1 MQKRE
6 SKSSILLRHWLKAN
20 PQYSCSIEVK
30 TTPTDSILFSA
41 VEEAQLDWALAIR
54 SEKGVLIRVQGQS
67 GEPDYIYLRNTP
79 SWIVIHYQKYGFVFI
94 SPDRF
99 ILEKDTS
106 KRKSLLWSRACEISS
121 KMVKV

>member
-6 SKSSILLRHWLKAN
+6 SKSSVLLRHWFKAN

-30 TTPTDSILFSA
+30 TTATDSIPFTC

-54 SEKGVLIRVQGQS
+54 SDKGVLIRVQGQA
-67 GEPDYIYLRNTP
+67 GEPDYIYLRKTP
-79 SWIVIHYQKYGFVFI
+79 SWVVIHYQKNGFVFI

-99 ILEKDTS
+99 ILERDTS
-106 KRKSLLWSRACEISS
+106 KRRSLTFARACEISS
-121 KMVKV
+121 KVIPT